1 MDIFASALIAAG
13 TILLVLAVISWRKSA
28 SYEQEKLTLTVSDL
42 SVAHAA
48 LGFILSELV
57 DEDGMDDVEDA
68 KGFREFKA
76 AVTQAEAKFGYFL
89 KQLEEDK
96 K

>member
-13 TILLVLAVISWRKSA
+13 TILLLLAVISWRKSA

-48 LGFILSELV
+48 LGFLSEQMN
-57 DEDGMDDVEDA
+57 ENGMDDVEDA